1 MRIRYL
7 VPKGRGESRMEIT
20 RLPDINNPSGDRDI
34 EEIKSYLVRL
44 DRNLGV
50 FLENIG
56 EENLSRELRENG
68 TSSTSKELGKLKNEI
83 IKTANEIRETGERLA
98 LKLSSEYVA
107 KSDIGEYTENAFQ
120 QIELNGKGVTQYFEE
135 LSSISRRVADAEN
148 TVAEGAIKNEALST
162 EIKKINAYVRTGKLA
177 DGIYG
182 IEIGNFTSGE
192 HAPYKVRLSENRLA
206 FYIGNDEVAYFSDDS
221 MYISKASIPLSLT
234 VGDCVIKNESGLVFA
249 CK

>member
-1 MRIRYL
+1 
-7 VPKGRGESRMEIT
+7 MEIT

-68 TSSTSKELGKLKNEI
+68 MSSTGKELGKLKNEI

-120 QIELNGKGVTQYFEE
+120 QIEVNGKGVTQYFEE
-135 LSSISRRVADAEN
+135 LSSISQRVADAEN
-148 TVAEGAIKNEALST
+148 TVSESNIKNEALST

-234 VGDCVIKNESGLVFA
+234 VGDCVIKNESGMIFA

>member
-1 MRIRYL
+1 
-7 VPKGRGESRMEIT
+7 MEIT

-34 EEIKSYLVRL
+34 DEIKSYLIRL

-68 TSSTSKELGKLKNEI
+68 MSATGKELGKLKNEI

-120 QIELNGKGVTQYFEE
+120 QIEVNGKDVTQYFEE
-135 LSSISRRVADAEN
+135 LSSISQRVESAESTVADG
-148 TVAEGAIKNEALST
+148 VIRNEALSA
-162 EIKKINAYVRTGKLA
+162 EIKKINAYIRTGKLA

-182 IEIGNFTSGE
+182 IEIGNFTNGE

-206 FYIGNDEVAYFSDDS
+206 FFIGNDEVAYFSDDS
-221 MYISKASIPLSLT
+221 MYISKASIPISLT
-234 VGDCVIKNESGLVFA
+234 VGDCVIKNEGGLVFA

>member
-1 MRIRYL
+1 
-7 VPKGRGESRMEIT
+7 MEIT

-68 TSSTSKELGKLKNEI
+68 TSATGKALGKLRNEI

-107 KSDIGEYTENAFQ
+107 KSDIGEYTENAFH
-120 QIELNGKGVTQYFEE
+120 QIEVNGKGVTQYFEE
-135 LSSISRRVADAEN
+135 LSSISQKVADAEN
-148 TVAEGAIKNEALST
+148 TVAESASKNEALSA

-177 DGIYG
+177 EGIYG
-182 IEIGNFTSGE
+182 IEIGNFTGGE

-234 VGDCVIKNESGLVFA
+234 IGDCVIKNEGGLSFA